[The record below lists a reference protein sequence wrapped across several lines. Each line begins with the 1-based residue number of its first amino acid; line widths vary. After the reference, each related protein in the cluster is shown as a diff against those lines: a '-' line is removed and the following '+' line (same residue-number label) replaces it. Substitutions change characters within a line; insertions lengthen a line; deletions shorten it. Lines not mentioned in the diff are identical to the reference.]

1 MVFDETSISMTASGK
16 QVENWFLELS
26 YDPEK
31 ELPYNQINYKSIDC
45 SYEGF
50 DYSVALQSGA
60 FIRQLDEGLR
70 VIPEDGRIL
79 INLAPVL

>member
-16 QVENWFLELS
+16 QLENWFLELS
-26 YDPEK
+26 YDPHK
-31 ELPYNQINYKSIDC
+31 KLPFMQINFKTINC

-50 DYSVALQSGA
+50 DYSVALQSGS

-79 INLAPVL
+79 MDLAPVL